1 MQPPLSLSTKLSGEN
16 IVINRERSKS
26 AVVERMGPSAAFARQ
41 LCAVASGNFRN
52 ILPSSLPTQK
62 CWGRIGERIK
72 GKGIK
77 YLSPLS
83 LSLFL
88 AKGTWLTT
96 RATEKLLLISRAL
109 LLGIV
114 LASGESLDTDMT
126 LNPPL
131 SKDFQGES
139 R

>member
-1 MQPPLSLSTKLSGEN
+1 MINSKL
-16 IVINRERSKS
+16 KS
-26 AVVERMGPSAAFARQ
+26 AVLERIGSSATFAWQ
-41 LCAVASGNFRN
+41 FCAVASGNFRS

-62 CWGRIGERIK
+62 YWERIGERIK
-72 GKGIK
+72 GKEKGIK

-96 RATEKLLLISRAL
+96 RATDLLLLISRAL

-114 LASGESLDTDMT
+114 LVSGKSFSIDITFRLDTS
-126 LNPPL
+126 L
-131 SKDFQGES
+131 SKEFQGENQ
-139 R
+139 